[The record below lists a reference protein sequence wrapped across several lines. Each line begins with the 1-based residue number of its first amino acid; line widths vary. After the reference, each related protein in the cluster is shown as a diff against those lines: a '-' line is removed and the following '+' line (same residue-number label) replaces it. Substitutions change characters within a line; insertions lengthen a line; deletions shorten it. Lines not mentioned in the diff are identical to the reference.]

1 MHERSE
7 TIQNKNGKWV
17 NVYGK
22 GLLKQGKV
30 LPILYPWFEQEEYD
44 TEKQA
49 VAAAKQRS
57 DLYKEDE
64 PEKPVGTRTK
74 PVDDDAPKKMRNTEE
89 KGMFS
94 SGNKIIDVFAL
105 DNKVREQLS
114 KKKKYERNPNKP
126 TGHPSEIVEE
136 KQEVKPGYKLAKGG
150 GFWSV
155 DTKSPHWQTEKGY
168 KEAVKLYGYK
178 PAWVNKPKEKEEFV
192 NLKKRP
198 SL

>member
-94 SGNKIIDVFAL
+94 SGNKIIDVFEKSQFL
-105 DNKVREQLS
+105 GSGPIFPYRFIKGKPSSPTLRRPPDR
-114 KKKKYERNPNKP
+114 KK
-126 TGHPSEIVEE
+126 
-136 KQEVKPGYKLAKGG
+136 
-150 GFWSV
+150 
-155 DTKSPHWQTEKGY
+155 
-168 KEAVKLYGYK
+168 
-178 PAWVNKPKEKEEFV
+178 
-192 NLKKRP
+192 
-198 SL
+198 

>member
-64 PEKPVGTRTK
+64 PEKPWDQASFHG
-74 PVDDDAPKKMRNTEE
+74 
-89 KGMFS
+89 
-94 SGNKIIDVFAL
+94 VF
-105 DNKVREQLS
+105 VC
-114 KKKKYERNPNKP
+114 
-126 TGHPSEIVEE
+126 IFVF
-136 KQEVKPGYKLAKGG
+136 PGQ
-150 GFWSV
+150 S
-155 DTKSPHWQTEKGY
+155 
-168 KEAVKLYGYK
+168 
-178 PAWVNKPKEKEEFV
+178 
-192 NLKKRP
+192 
-198 SL
+198 